1 MPIPHAHPLTLHMTP
16 LWWEYHVSSLT
27 PSVSALH
34 APLSQGD
41 ENRMGSGP
49 LLQAM
54 GLPPGGANGG
64 GGGGPSGAARELLTM
79 ELCLYCQQ
87 PCEVGL
93 FAVEPVWC
101 CSCW

>member
-1 MPIPHAHPLTLHMTP
+1 M
-16 LWWEYHVSSLT
+16 
-27 PSVSALH
+27 
-34 APLSQGD
+34 
-41 ENRMGSGP
+41 
-49 LLQAM
+49 
-54 GLPPGGANGG
+54 GG
-64 GGGGPSGAARELLTM
+64 GKWWGTGKLAEPPLITSRPCACLTTVAGTSSHPTCPPSYPSPRTQHQANDGRSATDGGSSSSGAAMQRELLAL